1 MTKFLDFLVLPT
13 CKVSSRSEK
22 KKGRKRRGRRR
33 TRPPSVGDRR
43 ESSPSPSLK
52 NSYFTL
58 ICPYKIKLTEIIS
71 QKSKIPKMG

>member
-1 MTKFLDFLVLPT
+1 MTKFLDFLVLST
-13 CKVSSRSEK
+13 YKVSSRSEK
-22 KKGRKRRGRRR
+22 KKGRRRRGIII

-58 ICPYKIKLTEIIS
+58 ICPYQFKLTEIIS
-71 QKSKIPKMG
+71 QKSKICKMG